1 MTLIAYVFPTLRTLK
16 NLIRSMPEKS
26 SFKGSFWKQHGKR
39 AQTLLKFASQH
50 LYYIYRSLWRQLT
63 CKRSLLVTC
72 KISRLF
78 PKTLS
83 ANGKYSLL
91 NRDNLMP
98 QIHMQVS
105 RKRKT
110 FFQFVSPFL
119 KASLLLTIFKKKDDP
134 HSWCISEISEP
145 EKLF

>member
-72 KISRLF
+72 KIWRLF
-78 PKTLS
+78 PNTLS
-83 ANGKYSLL
+83 ADGKYSLL
-91 NRDNLMP
+91 NRDNLMQP
-98 QIHMQVS
+98 IQMQLY
-105 RKRKT
+105 RKQKT
-110 FFQFVSPFL
+110 FSDFFSAFL
-119 KASLLLTIFKKKDDP
+119 KSSLNFEHFQKKDDS
-134 HSWCISEISEP
+134 HSWGISKITESE
-145 EKLF
+145 KQG

>member
-1 MTLIAYVFPTLRTLK
+1 MTLIAYVFPTLRSLK

-39 AQTLLKFASQH
+39 AQKLLKFASQH

-91 NRDNLMP
+91 NRDNLTP

-119 KASLLLTIFKKKDDP
+119 KASLLLTIFKKKRWP
-134 HSWCISEISEP
+134 S
-145 EKLF
+145 